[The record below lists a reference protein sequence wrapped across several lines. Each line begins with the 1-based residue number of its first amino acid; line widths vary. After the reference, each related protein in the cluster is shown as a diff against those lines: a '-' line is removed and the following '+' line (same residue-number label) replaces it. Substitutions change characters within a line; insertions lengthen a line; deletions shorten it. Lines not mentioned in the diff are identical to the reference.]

1 MEVSLSLSDGL
12 TLDDDYIEMITG
24 VLTQGLADEGVSA
37 SEVSV
42 HITTDEEIQSLN
54 RKFRGLDKPTDVL
67 SFPQYAAKGHIPENA
82 GCLGDIVIS
91 LPRAAGQ
98 AAEFGHT
105 LRRELAFLTAHGL
118 LHLLGY
124 DHNEGAS
131 APPKAAQNAGQESGQ
146 DKQVMIRKQEELLNK
161 LGILR

>member
-1 MEVSLSLSDGL
+1 MEVSLSVSDGL
-12 TLDDDYIEMITG
+12 TLDDGYIDLITG
-24 VLTQGLADEGVSA
+24 VLTKGLTDEGVSA

-42 HITTDEEIQSLN
+42 HITTDEEIQRLN
-54 RKFRGLDKPTDVL
+54 LKHRGLDKPTDVL
-67 SFPQYAAKGHIPENA
+67 SFPQYPAKDSNSLRNCYLPANA

-91 LPRAAGQ
+91 LPRAAAQ

-124 DHNEGAS
+124 DHD
-131 APPKAAQNAGQESGQ
+131 QESGQ
-146 DKQVMIRKQEELLNK
+146 DEQVMMRKQEELLNK